1 MVLAGFDLDGFLGF
15 RPLFLMPAAPRCL
28 SGLVPDSLYTVILW
42 VYKGLTGLAVC
53 NCIMRPDPPT
63 APSLL
68 TPHASHVPVTG
79 PLTALYITTAAQV
92 TGWLPYKGWNSH
104 PPPSPQVPLF
114 RHGLYSP
121 RRHSPLHREGRPG
134 RTHTNTTIRLNIVFE
149 IRIF

>member
-1 MVLAGFDLDGFLGF
+1 MVMAGFDLDGFLGF
-15 RPLFLMPAAPRCL
+15 RPQFLMPAAPRCL

-53 NCIMRPDPPT
+53 NCTMRPDPPT

-92 TGWLPYKGWNSH
+92 TGWLPYKGWSSH
-104 PPPSPQVPLF
+104 PPHPQVRYSTTG
-114 RHGLYSP
+114 RHVALGVI
-121 RRHSPLHREGRPG
+121 HRYTGRAG
-134 RTHTNTTIRLNIVFE
+134 QVELTQTQL
-149 IRIF
+149 